1 FVTFLVT
8 HAIMISGA
16 LGMHVSEFGQL
27 ATQIGTHMTA
37 DVRDPQIGWIYV
49 LGLFLKAY
57 SLGAGTY
64 TGIEAVSNS
73 MAVMREPRVATAQRT
88 MLYMAISLAITAG
101 GLMVA
106 YLLYELELSKDAT
119 NLLAEKVRTGRT
131 MNDLLTGWFANSVF
145 P

>member
-1 FVTFLVT
+1 NVLMPIFMTFLVT
-8 HAIMISGA
+8 HAILIAGA
-16 LGMHVSEFGQL
+16 LGMHVTEFGTL
-27 ATQIGTHMTA
+27 ASDIGTHMA
-37 DVRDPQIGWIYV
+37 SDVRDPNIGWFFV

-88 MLYMAISLAITAG
+88 MLYMAVSLAITAG

-106 YLLYELELSKDAT
+106 YLLFELDLKAAAT
-119 NLLAEKVRTGRT
+119 TLLEQKEE
-131 MNDLLTGWFANSVF
+131 
-145 P
+145 